1 MTNELANCPIEDIV
15 FAAADE
21 VFSSMLASQ
30 IALADAPVERDG
42 LPYDGV
48 LSVVGMTGKWVGSGF
63 LICSGPTAALLASRF
78 LMTEMSSVDDE
89 VLDAIGE
96 ITNMIVGSVKNGLE
110 ERLGAMQLSVP
121 TVLYGLNIRAH
132 LMKSQLRSSI
142 TCRGDDWEIVLRICL
157 TKA

>member
-1 MTNELANCPIEDIV
+1 MTNELANCSIEDIV

-30 IALADAPVERDG
+30 ITLADQPVEREG
-42 LPYDGV
+42 AAYDGV
-48 LSVVGMTGKWVGSGF
+48 LSVVGLTGKWVGGGF
-63 LICSGPTAALLASRF
+63 LTCNGPTAALLASRL

-89 VLDAIGE
+89 VLDAVGE
-96 ITNMIVGSVKNGLE
+96 LTNMIVGSVKNGLE

-121 TVLYGLNIRAH
+121 TVVYGKNIRTH
-132 LMKSQLRSSI
+132 LMKSQIRS
-142 TCRGDDWEIVLRICL
+142 TVACRGDDWEIVLRICL